1 MDLSI
6 IIPFLNE
13 EESLPEL
20 IEWIERVVQK
30 NGYQYEVILIDDGST
45 DDSWKKVCEAR
56 QKNPHIKGIKLQRN
70 YGKSAALN
78 EGFKAAQ
85 GDYVMTMDA
94 DLQDSPEEI
103 PELMQMIRDG
113 QYDIV
118 SGWKKKRYDNALTK
132 NLPSKL
138 YNYVTGRMSGVKLHD
153 MNCGLKIYRKKV
165 IKSIEVY
172 SEMHRYIPV
181 LAKWAGFKK
190 ITEKPVAH
198 QARKYGVSKFGWE
211 RFVNGFLD
219 LGSILFVGKYGKKP
233 MHIFGLWG
241 TIVFLIGAGI
251 WIYLAI
257 MKFAF
262 MQYKMTERPLF
273 FLGIISLVIGTQLF
287 LAGFLGE
294 LIVRN
299 ANDRNNYLIDEK
311 LGME

>member
-1 MDLSI
+1 
-6 IIPFLNE
+6 
-13 EESLPEL
+13 
-20 IEWIERVVQK
+20 VQK

-85 GDYVMTMDA
+85 GDFVMTMDA

-299 ANDRNNYLIDEK
+299 ANDRNHYLIDEK